1 MEHPDPHPDD
11 ELSVLRDADDRALRY
26 IAGIGDRP
34 VYPGADALAA
44 LAAFREPLPDDGHGA
59 ASTVELLDRVGSA
72 AAVETN
78 GGRYYGFVIGAT
90 LPVAAAADRLA
101 LAWDNSASSATGSPA
116 LAAIEKVAG
125 DWLVD
130 ILDLPRESAVG
141 FSTSAASGTVVA
153 LAAARRAILERA
165 GWDLDQRGLH
175 DAPEVRVVASELA
188 HVVVKKALRVL
199 GFGLDAVTFAPTD
212 ADGRI
217 DPARLPEVDARTILI
232 LQAGEVNTGEFD
244 PFDRIMDAGGDAA
257 GWVHVDGAFGL
268 WARASRHREL
278 TVGVER
284 ADSWT
289 VDGHKWLNTPYDSAA
304 VIVRDRAALVSAMHA
319 GAAYSAATADDQMN
333 LTLEFSRRARGI
345 TIWAALRAL
354 GRRGVADQIERAVDL
369 AAEAATGLRDA
380 GYTVLN
386 RPVLNQVLVRAEDDA
401 ATARILAAAQASGK
415 TWFGGTVWRGRPA
428 FRISVSSWR
437 TRSED
442 IAELVSLL
450 RELRQG

>member
-1 MEHPDPHPDD
+1 MEHLDPHPDR
-11 ELSVLRDADDRALRY
+11 ELTVLRDADDRALRY
-26 IAGIGDRP
+26 VAGIGDRP
-34 VYPGADALAA
+34 VYPDADAVAA
-44 LAAFREPLPDDGHGA
+44 LSAFREPLSDDGHGA

-78 GGRYYGFVIGAT
+78 GSRYFGFVIGGT

-125 DWLVD
+125 EWLVD

-153 LAAARRAILERA
+153 LAAARRTILRRA
-165 GWDLDQRGLH
+165 GWDLDQHGLH
-175 DAPEVRVVASELA
+175 NAPGVRVVASELA
-188 HVVVKKALRVL
+188 HVVVTKALRVL

-217 DPARLPEVDARTILI
+217 DPARLPEIDARTILI

-244 PFDRIMDAGGDAA
+244 PFERIMDAGGDLA

-268 WARASRHREL
+268 WARASRHRAL
-278 TVGVER
+278 TAGVER

-304 VIVRDRAALVSAMHA
+304 VIVRDRTALVSAMHA

-333 LTLEFSRRARGI
+333 LTLEFSRRARGL

-369 AAEAATGLRDA
+369 AAEAAAGLRDA

-428 FRISVSSWR
+428 FRISISSWR

-442 IAELVSLL
+442 IAELVALL
-450 RELRQG
+450 RELRAG